1 MLLEEAMPTIKALA
15 AVAAVVTAS
24 APTAAQD
31 WPTRPVT
38 MVVPFSAG
46 GPADVLGRI
55 LVPRLSEVLKQTV
68 IIENIGAG
76 GGLVGTAR
84 VATAAPDGYT
94 FVYGNVA
101 THAQSQALYKKRL
114 YNAATDFDPVILT
127 SQASTVLSVR
137 KDLPVG
143 NLREFIAY
151 TKTHQKKMQYGSGGA
166 ASPSHLACVLVN
178 SAIGINVTHVPYR
191 GSSPATQDLIAG
203 HIDYQC
209 PGTASA
215 IPIIKSGQIKAI
227 AMLSRER
234 SPSLPELATA
244 HEQGLT
250 NLEAETWSAFFLPKG
265 TPAAINRKLR
275 DAVATTMDSP
285 LVQQRFGEVG
295 AFMVGPERRSPEYLQ
310 AFVEREIER
319 WTRAIKAAGIE
330 PQ

>member
-1 MLLEEAMPTIKALA
+1 MPRITTIALA
-15 AVAAVVTAS
+15 ALLAASTPAS
-24 APTAAQD
+24 AQD

-46 GPADVLGRI
+46 GPGDALGRI
-55 LVPRLSEVLKQTV
+55 LAPRLSEVLGQNV

-84 VATAAPDGYT
+84 VAKAAPDGYT
-94 FVYGNVA
+94 FVYGNIA
-101 THAQSQALYKKRL
+101 THAQSQALYKKLL
-114 YNAATDFDPVILT
+114 YNAAADFAPVILT

-137 KDLPVG
+137 KTLPVG

-151 TKTHQKKMQYGSGGA
+151 TKANQKKMQYASGGA

-178 SAIGINVTHVPYR
+178 SAIGVNVTHVPYR
-191 GSSPATQDLIAG
+191 GSAPATQDLIAG
-203 HIDYQC
+203 HVDYQC

-227 AMLSRER
+227 AMLSRQR
-234 SPSLPELATA
+234 SPSLPALATA

-250 NLEAETWSAFFLPKG
+250 DLEAETWSGFFLPKG
-265 TPAAINRKLR
+265 TPDAIVRKLNR
-275 DAVATTMDSP
+275 ATVATLETP
-285 LVQQRFGEVG
+285 AVQQRLGDVG
-295 AFMVGPERRSPEYLQ
+295 AFVVPPEQRSPEYLQ

-319 WTRAIKAAGIE
+319 WARAIKAAGITPE
-330 PQ
+330 